1 MVFVYH
7 DYRVRNLCKYSQ
19 ASQEGTVS
27 SRLCSDFP
35 LASTGNLY
43 TPSLPMVSRVI
54 PAPQCFALPPP
65 PPCVCSTFLV

>member
-27 SRLCSDFP
+27 SRLCLDFP

-43 TPSLPMVSRVI
+43 TSSLPIVS
-54 PAPQCFALPPP
+54 
-65 PPCVCSTFLV
+65 

>member
-27 SRLCSDFP
+27 SVFARISLLLAQDLCTS
-35 LASTGNLY
+35 
-43 TPSLPMVSRVI
+43 SLPIVSRVI

-65 PPCVCSTFLV
+65 LPCVCCTFIV